1 MSDELGNFRGKHIN
15 YNKGQWNKTGTFNIL
30 NNISE
35 HVTLVQFMGSV
46 CNVNHAVGVLLK
58 WIIDSNYVNTCC

>member
-15 YNKGQWNKTGTFNIL
+15 YNKGQWKKTGTFNIL

-35 HVTLVQFMGSV
+35 PVTLVQLMDSDGGV
-46 CNVNHAVGVLLK
+46 YDAVNVFGK
-58 WIIDSNYVNTCC
+58 WIFDSNCVNSCC